1 MVTPLKFVGDER
13 ALVQALR
20 ARHPGAVAAFYD
32 QHAAHVHRTLRSAL
46 GADAD
51 LPDLMQEVFIRA
63 VDGIRELDDTERVRS
78 WLTTIAVFTARAHI
92 RRRARRNWLSLF
104 SPQRIEVS
112 EQEPP
117 CSDARFALGEVYQV
131 LDQMPLN
138 ERMAFALRIIDGMTL
153 PDAAEACSVSL
164 ATFKRRLTRAEKA
177 FVQAAQKRPKLASW
191 LERGARWNLR
201 KQG

>member
-117 CSDARFALGEVYQV
+117 CSDARFALSEVYQV

-164 ATFKRRLTRAEKA
+164 ATFKRRLTRAEKT
-177 FVQAAQKRPKLASW
+177 FVEAAQKRPKLVSW

>member
-13 ALVQALR
+13 ALLQALR

-32 QHAAHVHRTLRSAL
+32 AHAGHVQRTLRSAM

-51 LPDLMQEVFIRA
+51 LPDMLQEVFIRA
-63 VDGIRELDDTERVRS
+63 LDNIADLDDPERMRS

-104 SPQRIEVS
+104 SPERTRSE

-117 CSDARFALGEVYQV
+117 CSDARAALRETYAV
-131 LDQMPLN
+131 LDRMRVDD
-138 ERMAFALRIIDGMTL
+138 RMAFVLRFVDGMTL
-153 PDAAEACSVSL
+153 PDAAEACGVSL
-164 ATFKRRLTRAEKA
+164 ATIKRRLARAEKA
-177 FVQAAQKRPKLASW
+177 FIEAARQRPILEQW
-191 LERGARWNLR
+191 LERGTRWNLR